1 MSGFPIFGRTIYFG
15 AVKFIVGKRLHKSF
29 RVTSVAVGITASGV
43 SAGESEFPDLGR
55 EIDVSPEASIGVG
68 ICTYTT
74 YDTVGFPAGNCDD
87 VDDTAYTFG
96 LVFGRGIRDNFD
108 IFNRIGRH
116 TFENFFDIVS
126 RHYCRTFPIDQYF
139 IVALS
144 VQPYIFFGIDCNH
157 GNLPQH
163 IQCIIAGG
171 VWIGFHIVSD
181 FIDVA
186 FY

>member
-74 YDTVGFPAGNCDD
+74 YDTVGSRRETVMMLMIPPTPSASYLEEGFVITSIFLIVLAGILLRTSLTLSPDITAELFPLTN
-87 VDDTAYTFG
+87 T
-96 LVFGRGIRDNFD
+96 L
-108 IFNRIGRH
+108 
-116 TFENFFDIVS
+116 
-126 RHYCRTFPIDQYF
+126 
-139 IVALS
+139 
-144 VQPYIFFGIDCNH
+144 
-157 GNLPQH
+157 
-163 IQCIIAGG
+163 
-171 VWIGFHIVSD
+171 
-181 FIDVA
+181 
-186 FY
+186 